1 MSPSEM
7 VTSIIAQLIKTEM
20 DTERLVRILKLR
32 FQSKPYFTN
41 GMNEVRDMR
50 TLCATLIEM
59 VQGFPMPIVIL
70 LDGLDQCT
78 DPSSIVRHLLEPTM
92 HPASIADMMSMPTTG
107 EQVHV
112 KFVLI
117 GRPNVH
123 DIFTQL
129 PYMSTIDMD
138 VHNDIHKFVN
148 QKVTDNEDL
157 RRHAPRMIATMYRT
171 LKECF
176 DILVSTGLI
185 RVLIT

>member
-20 DTERLVRILKLR
+20 DTERLIRILKLHV
-32 FQSKPYFTN
+32 QSKSYFKG

-50 TLCATLIEM
+50 TLCAILIEM

-78 DPSSIVRHLLEPTM
+78 DPSSIVWHLLEPRM
-92 HPASIADMMSMPTTG
+92 DPASIADMMSMPTTG
-107 EQVHV
+107 EQVHI

-123 DIFTQL
+123 DIFAQL
-129 PYMSTIDMD
+129 PYMYTIDMD

-148 QKVTDNEDL
+148 QKVTDNEAL
-157 RRHAPRMIATMYRT
+157 RRYAPQMIATMCRT
-171 LKECF
+171 VKECL
-176 DILVSTGLI
+176 DILVCTGLI